1 MFLLG
6 CLMCKEEFFSLL
18 TSLICFTSCFGS
30 SWGRQSTGSKIER
43 VLRMLL
49 TPIFYFPLQVF
60 LIHFGQQFFY
70 RCPVHVVPDIHICGI
85 EAPVCNRRWSL
96 PWKKFTFHK
105 LFKVSFHFINSFNT
119 FTNKLF
125 NLVYKPFVN
134 WLQKTTNLICWKRRK
149 KIVLITIQIYN
160 LICIINNNTEWS
172 MIRTRLSQYCGIV
185 VTEPE

>member
-1 MFLLG
+1 MFLPG

-30 SWGRQSTGSKIER
+30 SWGFPDPLWTAIFLPMPGTCGSWH
-43 VLRMLL
+43 
-49 TPIFYFPLQVF
+49 PL
-60 LIHFGQQFFY
+60 
-70 RCPVHVVPDIHICGI
+70 CGI

-125 NLVYKPFVN
+125 NLVYKLFVN
-134 WLQKTTNLICWKRRK
+134 WLQKTTKLICWKRRK
-149 KIVLITIQIYN
+149 TIVLITIQIYS

-172 MIRTRLSQYCGIV
+172 MIHTRLSQYCGIV